1 MSSEILF
8 VFIPIGIIMIASCF
22 YSNFCEMSQFYQ
34 SETDSEIEL
43 DFNESKI
50 EEDNALEAQLE
61 EEKDEILNE
70 III

>member
-1 MSSEILF
+1 
-8 VFIPIGIIMIASCF
+8 
-22 YSNFCEMSQFYQ
+22 MSQFYQ